1 MLEGE
6 GRIMWIECQKLLT
19 RLKEYEADTLDWI
32 REHGE
37 EHQEL
42 TAKLQEEHLS
52 KVQEWI
58 KTLEEMKPGTIV
70 EVR

>member
-1 MLEGE
+1 
-6 GRIMWIECQKLLT
+6 MWIECQKLLT
-19 RLKEYEADTLDWI
+19 MLKEYEAKTLEWI
-32 REHGE
+32 QEHGE
-37 EHQEL
+37 DHEEL

-58 KTLEEMKPGTIV
+58 KTLEEMKPGTRV